1 MINNN
6 IKIVEYSVMLSIK
19 IKLTWFESIEK
30 IAQDADAILDMLE
43 YVDHLGGIRYNI
55 RRIRREPRCGGQL

>member
-6 IKIVEYSVMLSIK
+6 IKIVEYSVIIL

>member
-6 IKIVEYSVMLSIK
+6 IKIVEYSVIFL
-19 IKLTWFESIEK
+19 IKLTWFQSIEK